1 MCKEPSEKAFK
12 LPSFSV
18 VMPCYN
24 AENFVEEA
32 IKSVLNFEYAGDVQ
46 IVIVDDGSTD
56 NTWSRIQQIVQSEG
70 KGKNICTVQHKV
82 NKGVSA
88 ATDTACQYAS
98 NDWLVKADA
107 DDIQMPN
114 RLEAYAQLIQKYPK
128 ACALE
133 LACQRITVDGIPYE
147 FIPFSSAGKKLD
159 EYFLDT
165 PLQRYQG
172 RMGIGEEPNFCDFGG
187 TVAFKR
193 ELYHRW
199 GNLVDEEDGP
209 TVRFADD
216 TVWGARYMLSGPVAG
231 ANIVSCLY
239 RSRVTGNLEYRCMGS
254 SYKDIL
260 QQEIESENGS
270 LYKAEANRRAEC
282 ACMKALDNPCLS
294 DWDRGHIL
302 LYAQKYN
309 QFAFYFYT
317 RAEWWNWT
325 IFKRIVWYMGNHHKL
340 LPVHRRWCLNRILPL
355 KVAVFF
361 RWSIIKF
368 RHLFVK

>member
-114 RLEAYAQLIQKYPK
+114 RLEAYAQLIKKYPR
-128 ACALE
+128 ACALV
-133 LACQRITVDGIPYE
+133 LACQRITEDGIPIE

-172 RMGIGEEPNFCDFGG
+172 RMGIGEEPDFYDLGG

-193 ELYHRW
+193 ELYLRW
-199 GNLVDEEDGP
+199 GKLVIED
-209 TVRFADD
+209 TCERFSDD
-216 TVWGARYMLSGPVAG
+216 IVWTARYMLSGPVVG
-231 ANIVSCLY
+231 SNVISCMY
-239 RSRVTGNLEYRCMGS
+239 RSRISGNLEYRIHGNSFKDLLLNEINSVANSVAKAKASTRAMQCCM
-254 SYKDIL
+254 
-260 QQEIESENGS
+260 Q
-270 LYKAEANRRAEC
+270 
-282 ACMKALDNPCLS
+282 ALEQNQLS
-294 DWDRGHIL
+294 DWKKEHIL
-302 LYAQKYN
+302 AYAEKLKKIALYFK
-309 QFAFYFYT
+309 T
-317 RAEWWNWT
+317 RVEWWNWT
-325 IFKRIVWYMGNHHKL
+325 IFKRIAWYIKNRHKL
-340 LPVHRRWCLNRILPL
+340 LPVHRGWCFNRLLPL

-361 RWSIIKF
+361 RWIVIKL
-368 RHLFVK
+368 RRLFVK